1 MTSKKWFLLWFF
13 LTFAFVVT
21 ANIVA
26 LLTYF
31 SARIYLLI
39 TQDIPIDVYL
49 PGFMK
54 LIKGTSFGGFI
65 FGCGCWWIYY
75 QGYKKNRN
83 R

>member
-1 MTSKKWFLLWFF
+1 MTSKKWFLLWLL
-13 LTFAFVVT
+13 LTFAFVVA

-31 SARIYLLI
+31 SAKIYLLI

-54 LIKGTSFGGFI
+54 LVKSISFGGLI
-65 FGCGCWWIYY
+65 LGCGCWWIYY
-75 QGYKKNRN
+75 RQENK
-83 R
+83 